1 MAKADKATVIKRTNE
16 VLKLLLAGAEF
27 EDIRQYASDKGW
39 QLCYRQI
46 RRYLEWAYKRLAKA
60 THRDQE
66 QLLGRHL
73 MQRRALYARALK
85 TNDIRTALNV
95 LRDEASLEG
104 LYPPTKIAP
113 TTPDGKFPY
122 QFSSGPPL
130 SLEER
135 FFRYL
140 AAQHREDTSELRLLE
155 QATPLV
161 YYRLPDTMMPL
172 QLLYIMALI
181 YVALQLDHAGM
192 VLLSTWQVLMGEDEV
207 GNWEFIGEC
216 HAYRFKVEFDGWEQF
231 TESIGADSQ
240 KLIAD
245 NHRGSL
251 LELFADRIYELA
263 PTKEELIPTLDQQ
276 GISANYLPTPE
287 SVAQEWHN
295 LLNQVLHR

>member
-1 MAKADKATVIKRTNE
+1 
-16 VLKLLLAGAEF
+16 
-27 EDIRQYASDKGW
+27 
-39 QLCYRQI
+39 
-46 RRYLEWAYKRLAKA
+46 
-60 THRDQE
+60 
-66 QLLGRHL
+66 
-73 MQRRALYARALK
+73 
-85 TNDIRTALNV
+85 
-95 LRDEASLEG
+95 
-104 LYPPTKIAP
+104 
-113 TTPDGKFPY
+113 
-122 QFSSGPPL
+122 
-130 SLEER
+130 
-135 FFRYL
+135 
-140 AAQHREDTSELRLLE
+140 
-155 QATPLV
+155 
-161 YYRLPDTMMPL
+161 
-172 QLLYIMALI
+172 
-181 YVALQLDHAGM
+181 M

-216 HAYRFKVEFDGWEQF
+216 HAYRFKVELDGWEQF